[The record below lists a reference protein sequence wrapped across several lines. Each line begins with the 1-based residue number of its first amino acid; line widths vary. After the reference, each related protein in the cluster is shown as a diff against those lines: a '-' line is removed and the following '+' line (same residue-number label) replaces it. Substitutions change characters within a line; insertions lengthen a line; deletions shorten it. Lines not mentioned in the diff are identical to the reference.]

1 MEPNV
6 FVINNDY
13 KEKQRLKN
21 VKEYQEKFF
30 KRIMKRTNKVRRW
43 LDEWSR

>member
-1 MEPNV
+1 MEPNL

-30 KRIMKRTNKVRRW
+30 RKIMRINNKGRR
-43 LDEWSR
+43 